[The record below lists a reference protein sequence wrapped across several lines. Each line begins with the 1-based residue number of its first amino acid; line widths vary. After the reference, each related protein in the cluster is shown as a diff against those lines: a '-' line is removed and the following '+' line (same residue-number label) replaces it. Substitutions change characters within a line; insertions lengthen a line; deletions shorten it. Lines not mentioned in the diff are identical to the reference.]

1 MVSTV
6 SSAATEG
13 YALIRH
19 PMDKDEVVMA
29 VTYTEGDSKRQ
40 QVLSSAPING
50 PELIQELTINGIS
63 RCMFN
68 PGAGCQVAVVNPKQ
82 LSYGIVAFDVES
94 TNADGDKQTIQ
105 IKLLSD
111 YKIRKTP
118 DFVPSMVG
126 FTEINDIN
134 KDSFVD
140 YKMVYSNGE
149 EQYFYL
155 VTSIVK

>member
-50 PELIQELTINGIS
+50 PELIQELATNGIS
-63 RCMFN
+63 RCIFN

-134 KDSFVD
+134 KDSFAD
-140 YKMVYSNGE
+140 YKMVYANGE

>member
-1 MVSTV
+1 
-6 SSAATEG
+6 
-13 YALIRH
+13 
-19 PMDKDEVVMA
+19 MDKDEVVMA
-29 VTYTEGDSKRQ
+29 LLLEGNKHQR
-40 QVLSSAPING
+40 VLSSAPVNG

-94 TNADGDKQTIQ
+94 TNADGIKQTIQ

-126 FTEINDIN
+126 FAEINDIN

-140 YKMVYSNGE
+140 YKMVYSNE
-149 EQYFYL
+149 KNSTFTWLL
-155 VTSIVK
+155 VS